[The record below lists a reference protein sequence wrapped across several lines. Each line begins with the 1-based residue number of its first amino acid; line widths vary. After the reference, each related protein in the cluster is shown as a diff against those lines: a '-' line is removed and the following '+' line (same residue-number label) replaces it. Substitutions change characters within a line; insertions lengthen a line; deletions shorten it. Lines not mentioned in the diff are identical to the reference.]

1 MKDEDIPKDFEDLV
15 KDVHWLNEADPK
27 GLMMRLRCIEVLW
40 SKLQKQVEKGK
51 EDKNPPPE
59 NILSLLI
66 LSGIVAA
73 KIAPAVGLTSEEL
86 SHIIKAEA
94 WNVPDLVTYLEDK
107 LKL

>member
-1 MKDEDIPKDFEDLV
+1 MDDESIPKDFEDLV

-27 GLMMRLRCIEVLW
+27 ALMMRLRCIEVLW
-40 SKLQKQVEKGK
+40 SKLQKKIEQSKSET
-51 EDKNPPPE
+51 DPPPE

-94 WNVPDLVTYLEDK
+94 WNVPDLVKYLEKK
-107 LKL
+107 LNV